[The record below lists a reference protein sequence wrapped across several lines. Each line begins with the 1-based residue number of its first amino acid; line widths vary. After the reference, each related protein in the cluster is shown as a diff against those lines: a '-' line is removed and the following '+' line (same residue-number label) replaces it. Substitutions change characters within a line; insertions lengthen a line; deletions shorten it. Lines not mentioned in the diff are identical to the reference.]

1 MDWFFDL
8 VKDKVFKGK
17 MKEIYLL
24 IFNFVAGIVLTN
36 FILFWPDGK
45 LYYIQCDVGQGDAI
59 LIKKDFDQILVDS
72 GKGSGV
78 KKCLEKNIP
87 FWDHNLE
94 VVVVTHN
101 DEDHIGGMREVLK
114 NYNAKVL
121 IGNGELTENWL
132 EIERQIDKN
141 KTEIMDASRI
151 EKIKLGEIEMNFWW
165 PRENTEEEGN
175 NASVVFQTIY
185 GKTKILLTGD
195 INTKIEEELVRRKI
209 DLKSDILKIAHHGSC
224 ESTGEMFLER
234 VSPRIGVIGVG
245 ENKYGHPCQNI
256 LEKSEARG
264 VRIRRTD
271 KEGEIKIKIG
281 DEAIEN

>member
-45 LYYIQCDVGQGDAI
+45 FYYIQCDVGQGDAI

-234 VSPRIGVIGVG
+234 VSPQIGVIGVG

-256 LEKSEARG
+256 LEKLEARG